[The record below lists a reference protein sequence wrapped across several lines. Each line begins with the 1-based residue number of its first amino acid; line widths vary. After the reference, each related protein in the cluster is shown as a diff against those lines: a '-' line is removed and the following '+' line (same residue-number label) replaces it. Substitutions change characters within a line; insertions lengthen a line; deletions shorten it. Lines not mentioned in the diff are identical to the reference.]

1 MPGQYT
7 RRCFLG
13 TATAFRLLGRVA
25 REYVVLVDFLMD
37 QVAVWESVKSRRVR
51 TPIYLRIRLLGLLL
65 AAAVAV
71 LPVAAL
77 AQDLAPGPVP
87 RAQSTFEIG
96 SLPAPAELRQR
107 VLEFPPGTVAPPHV
121 NSGAAYITILAGE
134 LIIEGPE
141 GVQTYRAGDTLVE
154 VPGQVYAAANTGATT
169 ASLIVT
175 HLFPR
180 GAPVTTVVTR

>member
-1 MPGQYT
+1 MTGQYS
-7 RRCFLG
+7 RRRFLG

-25 REYVVLVDFLMD
+25 REYLVLVDFLMGE
-37 QVAVWESVKSRRVR
+37 VAVWESVKSHRVR
-51 TPIYLRIRLLGLLL
+51 TPSYPRIRVLGLLL

-77 AQDLAPGPVP
+77 AQDPAPGPVP

-96 SLPAPAELRQR
+96 SLPVPAEIVQA
-107 VLEFPPGTVAPPHV
+107 VLDFPPGAVAPPHV
-121 NSGAAYITILAGE
+121 NGGAAYVTILAGE
-134 LIIEGPE
+134 LTIEGPE
-141 GVQTYRAGDTLVE
+141 GVQTYRAGDTLME
-154 VPGQVYAAANTGATT
+154 VPGQVYAAANTGAAT

-175 HLFPR
+175 HLIPR